1 MTTEGEGTG
10 AATPPMQPQPGAMTE
25 PPKTSGMAI
34 ASIICAIA
42 GFCTGITSIIGFIL
56 GIIALKQIRR
66 SEGRLTGDG
75 LAIGGIVIS
84 VVSFLAAL
92 FALFLMV
99 GLTLPALAVAREAA
113 QSARANAMAAMAA
126 QTMVQYHTDYDR
138 AFPPV
143 DDWQNALATMNG
155 ATGFDNI
162 EIDLAMNEHLD
173 GMRAY
178 EVPNPAR
185 TVMFFE
191 VPDGS
196 ETVGG
201 RDLLADEPHYP
212 DGYLIVF
219 VDSHTEYV
227 PADQIDDL
235 VWDPRSDNGN

>member
-1 MTTEGEGTG
+1 MNRLPRL
-10 AATPPMQPQPGAMTE
+10 A
-25 PPKTSGMAI
+25 
-34 ASIICAIA
+34 
-42 GFCTGITSIIGFIL
+42 
-56 GIIALKQIRR
+56 IRR
-66 SEGRLTGDG
+66 PVTTCM
-75 LAIGGIVIS
+75 V
-84 VVSFLAAL
+84 FLS
-92 FALFLMV
+92 
-99 GLTLPALAVAREAA
+99 LAVFGLIATRLLPLEFFPDVDFPGMMVEIPYPGSSPEEVEQLIAR
-113 QSARANAMAAMAA
+113 
-126 QTMVQYHTDYDR
+126 
-138 AFPPV
+138 PV
-143 DDWQNALATMNG
+143 EEALATMNG